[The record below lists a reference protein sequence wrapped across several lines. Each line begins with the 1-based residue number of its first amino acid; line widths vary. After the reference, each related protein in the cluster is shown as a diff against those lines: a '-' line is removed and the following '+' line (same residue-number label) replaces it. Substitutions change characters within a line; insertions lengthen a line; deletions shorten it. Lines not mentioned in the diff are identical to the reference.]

1 MNLSVRQGGIVEL
14 LRLQGVVSV
23 DGLASHFQVTPQ
35 TIRRDLNALYEANV
49 VRRRHGGAELAGPER
64 NVSFQARRITHFHAK
79 VQIGRAVASL
89 IPNGASVLLGFG
101 TTPEQVALSL
111 VEHHELTVVTN
122 NLSAAMPLSQNHSN
136 RVVIAGGVLRQPNPE
151 ILGPEAERLFN
162 SFKADFGVS
171 GVGGFDLEGALL
183 DFDIAESDCH
193 KALRG
198 NCRTRILVLDHS
210 KFGRLAAVRSGSID
224 DIDVLVTDLPLPDGY
239 RQRIPAHV
247 QVVIAS
253 EGAV

>member
-14 LRLQGVVSV
+14 LRVQGAVSV
-23 DGLASHFQVTPQ
+23 EGLATHFSVTPQ
-35 TIRRDLNALYEANV
+35 TIRRDLNALYEANL
-49 VRRRHGGAELAGPER
+49 VRRRHGGAELAGHER
-64 NVSFQARRITHFHAK
+64 NVSFQTRRITHFQAK
-79 VQIGRAVASL
+79 VQIGRAVAAL
-89 IPNGASVLLGFG
+89 IPDGASVLLGFG
-101 TTPEQVALSL
+101 TTPEQVALAL
-111 VEHHELTVVTN
+111 VEHQELTVVTN
-122 NLSAAMPLSQNHSN
+122 NLSAAMPLSQNTSN

-183 DFDIAESDCH
+183 DFDMAESDCH

-224 DIDVLVTDLPLPDGY
+224 DIDVLVTDLPLPAGY

-247 QVVIAS
+247 HVVIAS
-253 EGAV
+253 EGAA